1 MKHAAKFLN
10 STPVHPGPLP
20 QERGNGSPFSDE
32 VDASGCRTCL
42 EANDKG
48 AAFATVADAFSSAA
62 AALTLSSGERAGV
75 RAGVRAS
82 LEYCSRLAVV
92 TVLGVRFN
100 SESFFNQI
108 TW

>member
-75 RAGVRAS
+75 RAS